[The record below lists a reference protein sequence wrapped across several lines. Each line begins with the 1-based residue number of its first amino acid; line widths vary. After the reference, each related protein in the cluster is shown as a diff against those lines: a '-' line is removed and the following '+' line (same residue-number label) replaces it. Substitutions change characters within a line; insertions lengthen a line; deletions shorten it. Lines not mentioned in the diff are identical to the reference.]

1 MGGQKKMYNRWH
13 HIMTETA
20 LMNKCKLVASMFST
34 LNYAIKAVC
43 DNAFIENKETALKE
57 KALMQLFKNLQGNM
71 AESFKR
77 WR

>member
-13 HIMTETA
+13 AIMTETG
-20 LMNKCKLVASMFST
+20 LMNRCKLVTNAFAT
-34 LNYAIKAVC
+34 LNYSIKAVC

>member
-1 MGGQKKMYNRWH
+1 MCGQKKMYNRWH
-13 HIMTETA
+13 SIMTETA
-20 LMNKCKLVASMFST
+20 LMNKCKLVSSMFST
-34 LNYAIKAVC
+34 LNYVIKSVC

>member
-13 HIMTETA
+13 SIMTETG
-20 LMNKCKLVASMFST
+20 LMNKCKLVSSMFST
-34 LNYAIKAVC
+34 LNYVIKSVC
-43 DNAFIENKETALKE
+43 DNAFIENKETDLKE

>member
-1 MGGQKKMYNRWH
+1 
-13 HIMTETA
+13 
-20 LMNKCKLVASMFST
+20 MFST